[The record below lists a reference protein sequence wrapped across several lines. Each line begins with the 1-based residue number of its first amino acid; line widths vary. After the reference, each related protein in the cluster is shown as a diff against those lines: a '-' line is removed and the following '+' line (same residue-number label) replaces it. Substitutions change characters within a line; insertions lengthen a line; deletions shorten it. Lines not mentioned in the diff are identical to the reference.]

1 MTGRMQALAQELATA
16 KERAGLATDL
26 PPAAAAQQLV
36 RSLLTLR
43 ANFMQMCQG

>member
-1 MTGRMQALAQELATA
+1 MQALAQELATA